1 MNQVFEET
9 TLAGLRLKNRIIRS
23 ATFEGM
29 GDESGRPSDKLSQ
42 LYVRLA
48 EGGVGAIITGGII
61 VQRNGRP
68 LSRSLMIDSDGFLD
82 AFREMI
88 SPVKALGT
96 PIIAQLEHA
105 GGLADRATT
114 GKEAVGPSKKKYPSW
129 STEARELRG
138 SEIQEIIEAFVKA
151 IERAKQV
158 GFDGVQLHAA
168 HGYLLSAFLSPRVN
182 KRKDKWGGST
192 ENRFRIIREIVQ
204 GARQMVGDYPILAKF
219 SAYDGDKGGV
229 SAEEGIRIAELME
242 TAGIDAIETSCGSG
256 DDGFNSIRVPK
267 VPVEAILHLMPIFRN
282 SSPLRRA
289 FYKTLLPLSLK
300 KWAPLHNYNIQT
312 AHEIKKRVKIPVIA
326 VGGIR
331 NIKQIRN
338 IVAEGKA
345 DYASMS
351 RPFIREPDIVK
362 KFFAETQEQSKCID
376 CGYCFFGLYDAS
388 LRCYQGKI

>member
-29 GDESGRPSDKLSQ
+29 GDESGRPSDNLSQ
-42 LYVRLA
+42 LYLRLA

-68 LSRSLMIDSDGFLD
+68 LPRSLMIDSDGFLD
-82 AFREMI
+82 AFREII

-96 PIIAQLEHA
+96 PIIAQLEHG

-114 GKEAVGPSKKKYPSW
+114 GTEAVGPSKKKYPSW
-129 STEARELRG
+129 STECREMTV
-138 SEIQEIIEAFVKA
+138 SEIHKIIEAFVKA

-168 HGYLLSAFLSPRVN
+168 HGYLLSEFLSPRVN

-204 GARQMVGDYPILAKF
+204 GARQVVGDYPIMAKF

-267 VPVEAILHLMPIFRN
+267 VPVEAALHFVPILRN
-282 SSPLRRA
+282 ISPLRRV
-289 FYKTLLPLSLK
+289 FYKTVLPLSLK
-300 KWAPLHNYNIQT
+300 KWSPLHDYNLQT

-331 NIKQIRN
+331 NINQIRN
-338 IVAEGKA
+338 VLAEGKA
-345 DYASMS
+345 DYVSMS

-388 LRCYQGKI
+388 LKCYHGKL

>member
-9 TLAGLRLKNRIIRS
+9 ELAGVRLKNRIIRS

-61 VQRNGRP
+61 VQQNGRP
-68 LSRSLMIDSDGFLD
+68 LPRSLMIDSDGFLD

-96 PIIAQLEHA
+96 PIIAQIEHG

-114 GKEAVGPSKKKYPSW
+114 GTEPVGPSKKKYPTQS
-129 STEARELRG
+129 SEARELTG

-151 IERAKQV
+151 IQRARQV

-168 HGYLLSAFLSPRVN
+168 HGYLLSAFLSPRAN
-182 KRKDKWGGST
+182 KRTDKWGGST
-192 ENRFRIIREIVQ
+192 ENRFRIIGEIVQ
-204 GARQMVGDYPILAKF
+204 GARQVVDDYPILAKF

-242 TAGIDAIETSCGSG
+242 KAGIDAIETSCGSG
-256 DDGFNSIRVPK
+256 DDGFNSMRVPK
-267 VPVEAILHLMPIFRN
+267 VPVEALLRFIPRLRN
-282 SSPLRRA
+282 SSSLGRI
-289 FYKTLLPLSLK
+289 FYKALLPRSTK
-300 KWAPLHNYNIQT
+300 TWSPLHNYNIQT
-312 AHEIKKRVKIPVIA
+312 AQEIKKHVKIPVIA

-331 NIKQIRN
+331 NVNQIRSV
-338 IVAEGKA
+338 VAEGKA
-345 DYASMS
+345 DYVSMS
-351 RPFIREPDIVK
+351 RPFIIEPDIVK
-362 KFFAETQEQSKCID
+362 KFLAETEEQSKCID
-376 CGYCFFGLYDAS
+376 CGYCLFGLYDAS
-388 LRCYQGKI
+388 LRCYHGKI

>member
-9 TLAGLRLKNRIIRS
+9 ELAGNRLKNRIIRS

-29 GDESGRPSDKLSQ
+29 GDESGRPTDKLSR

-48 EGGVGAIITGGII
+48 EGGVGAIITGGMI
-61 VQRNGRP
+61 VQQNGRP
-68 LSRSLMIDSDGFLD
+68 LPRSLMIDSDGFLD

-114 GKEAVGPSKKKYPSW
+114 GTEAVGPSKKKYPSW
-129 STEARELRG
+129 STEARELTG

-242 TAGIDAIETSCGSG
+242 TAGIDAVETSCGSG

-267 VPVEAILHLMPIFRN
+267 VPVEALLRFMPAFRN
-282 SSPLRRA
+282 SSALVRT
-289 FYKTLLPLSLK
+289 FYKALLLLFTK
-300 KWAPLHNYNIQT
+300 KWSPLHNFNIQT

-331 NIKQIRN
+331 DINQIRS
-338 IVAEGKA
+338 VVTEGKA
-345 DYASMS
+345 DYVSMS
-351 RPFIREPDIVK
+351 RPFIIEPDIVK

-376 CGYCFFGLYDAS
+376 CGYCLFGLYDAS
-388 LRCYQGKI
+388 LRCYQGKL